1 MVQLLYG
8 GSIDINTAG
17 GGIFSAGIGRTNAFA
32 TGLTIG
38 SFGLA
43 MEGNSISNVNSITID
58 TLAPRSSTITCTANF
73 NITGNLYA
81 GEEIEF
87 YRGVNATTLYVR
99 RTDAQGNNNGYYT
112 IQINKGIIHNIESH
126 NP

>member
-1 MVQLLYG
+1 VRLLLG

-17 GGIFSAGIGRTNAFA
+17 GGVFSAGIGRTNAFA

-38 SFGLA
+38 NFGLA
-43 MEGNSISNVNSITID
+43 MDGNSISNVGTMTID
-58 TLAPRSSTITCTANF
+58 TLAPRSNTITCTANF

-81 GEEIEF
+81 GEETEF
-87 YRGVNATTLYVR
+87 YRGVNSATMYVR

-126 NP
+126 DP

>member
-1 MVQLLYG
+1 MQLLRG
-8 GSIDINTAG
+8 GSININTAG
-17 GGIFSAGIGRTNAFA
+17 GGVLSAGIGRNNVFA

-38 SFGLA
+38 NFGLA
-43 MEGNSISNVNSITID
+43 MDGNSISNVDTMTVD
-58 TLAPRSSTITCTANF
+58 TLAPRTRTITCTANF

-81 GEEIEF
+81 GAETEF
-87 YRGVNATTLYVR
+87 YRGVNATTLYVK

-126 NP
+126 DP